1 MVNIILISHGDM
13 CLGMLD
19 GLKMI
24 GGGDYGVKA
33 LPLLPGTTP
42 ETYRENLAKLIEES
56 RDKSNDG
63 TLILSDI
70 SGGTPYL
77 SAAYLSKNYKLAL
90 ISGMNMPMLL
100 TLALDRNDESTL
112 DSLLEKAES
121 TYKRAYK
128 ATMFRKGEMKNR
140 EKLSLNKNR

>member
-56 RDKSNDG
+56 KDESNDG

-70 SGGTPYL
+70 AGGTPYL
-77 SAAYLSKNYKLAL
+77 SAAYLSKEYTLAL

-100 TLALDRNDESTL
+100 TLALERNDDSTL
-112 DSLLEKAES
+112 DSLLEKADS
-121 TYKRAYK
+121 TYKRAFK
-128 ATMFRKGEMKNR
+128 STTFRKGEKKNR